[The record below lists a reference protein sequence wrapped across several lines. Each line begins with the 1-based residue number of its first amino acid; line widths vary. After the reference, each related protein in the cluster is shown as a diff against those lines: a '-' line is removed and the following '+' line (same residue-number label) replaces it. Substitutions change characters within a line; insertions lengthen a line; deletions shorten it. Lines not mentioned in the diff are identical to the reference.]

1 MLHALRTFGFCVL
14 GLAVGAQAASA
25 GDAGWHTVVSS
36 SNSGIALPQL
46 PTGHYP
52 FGVALGDGGNGVMG
66 FQLAP
71 SSGNQAD
78 GNWLQRG
85 SLLAPYAQLGVTGA
99 LGPGRSG
106 AESTH
111 VFRRLY
117 YGDSIG
123 DGARAF
129 GATANDPADS
139 SDSASQGI
147 WLWDGTRNIEIARL
161 GRDDGLGPGLGGGV
175 VYKSLHNVDSSDD
188 IDVRALPNRRVLFA
202 GRIGT
207 SSTLGS
213 DGLSVYTPGSGN
225 TPCLLQGSTDASLSP
240 GLGASTFAGIS
251 SNMTVS
257 PRGEVYSYA
266 YVNPNGTGLDDGI
279 WQLCDGAPR
288 ALVLTGVSD
297 DYGPGL
303 AGGTAVFGGDG
314 NGLRSFLAPSLPGSF
329 YFTSGGRMSTA
340 SGAATFLGVFH
351 HDAAQHR
358 NVPIVLQNSEGAY
371 GPQIAGYV
379 FHTAVV
385 PYTVRAAGQYAA
397 LLTDM
402 SPVGNAS
409 SYTGGLW
416 RLSAQ
421 GSIEPVAISGDGG
434 AYAPAA
440 GRVWNGTYYRFAV
453 FDNGDI
459 VTLADTRNTSDSSS
473 TVSWWRLSR
482 GAAPVEILK
491 VGDSVQVPTPSGVVS
506 KTVTDIDPTY
516 FLGLPPSA
524 GRDTFFTANG
534 DILTSDLTIQDFSST
549 TMVVRGLAARPDYLF
564 ASGND

>member
-1 MLHALRTFGFCVL
+1 MRRTLLTFGFCAL
-14 GLAVGAQAASA
+14 ASA
-25 GDAGWHTVVSS
+25 AAQPAAVAADAGWHVVVSS
-36 SNSGIALPQL
+36 SNNGIALPQL

-52 FGVALGDGGNGVMG
+52 FGVALGDRGGGTMG

-71 SSGNQAD
+71 STGLYAD
-78 GNWLQRG
+78 GNWLLRG
-85 SLLAPYAQLGVTGA
+85 SVLAPYAQVGATGA

-111 VFRRLY
+111 VFRGLY

-123 DGARAF
+123 EGPRAF

-139 SDSASQGI
+139 PDDASQGI
-147 WLWDGTRNIEIARL
+147 WLWDGTRNVEVARL
-161 GRDDGLGPGLGGGV
+161 GRDDVLGPGLGSGV
-175 VYKSLHNVDSSDD
+175 VYKSLHNVDSADD
-188 IDVRALPNRRVLFA
+188 IDVRSLPNRRVLFA

-207 SSTLGS
+207 DSTLGS

-225 TPCLLQGSTDASLSP
+225 TPCLLQGSTDPSLSP

-251 SNMTVS
+251 PSFAVS
-257 PRGEVYSYA
+257 PLGEVYSYA
-266 YVNPNGTGLDDGI
+266 YLAANGTGLSDGI

-288 ALVLTGVSD
+288 AAVLSGVSD
-297 DYGPGL
+297 AYGPGL
-303 AGGTAVFGGDG
+303 GDTAVFGGDG

-329 YFTSGGRMSTA
+329 YFTSGGRMSTT
-340 SGAATFLGVFH
+340 SGAPTFLGLFH
-351 HDAAQHR
+351 HDGAQHR
-358 NVPIVLQNSEGAY
+358 NVPIMLDNSEGTY

-385 PYTVRAAGQYAA
+385 PYSVRAAGKYAA

-402 SPVGNAS
+402 SPVGNS
-409 SYTGGLW
+409 SSFTGGLW
-416 RLSAQ
+416 RLSAD
-421 GSIEPVAISGDGG
+421 GTIEPVAISGDTA

-440 GRVWNGTYYRFAV
+440 GRIWNGTYYRFAV

-459 VTLADTRNTSDSSS
+459 VTLADTKNTANS
-473 TVSWWRLSR
+473 TTAISWWRLSR

-491 VGDSVQVPTPSGVVS
+491 VGDTVQVPTPSGVVG
-506 KTVTDIDPTY
+506 KVVTDIDPTY
-516 FLGLPPSA
+516 VIGLPSLA

-534 DILTSDLTIQDFSST
+534 DILTSDLTIQDFSNT
-549 TMVVRGLAARPDYLF
+549 TIVVRGAVARPDYLF